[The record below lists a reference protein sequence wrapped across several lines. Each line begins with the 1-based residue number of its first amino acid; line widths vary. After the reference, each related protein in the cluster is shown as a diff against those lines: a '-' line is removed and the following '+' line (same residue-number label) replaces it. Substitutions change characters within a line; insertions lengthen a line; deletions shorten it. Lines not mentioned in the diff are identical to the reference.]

1 METVID
7 WGTAEWVASL
17 VAGQPARA
25 PLPALGE
32 LAHSSEWRVCE
43 YTGLAVGE
51 RLPPPLAVDR
61 GEWIRANLESMRPM
75 LDPLS
80 EQVGEGLGPLG
91 TPLRRGLGYLMAI
104 EVGGLTGMLS
114 QRVLGQYELS
124 LLEPAAPARLL
135 FVAPNLEQATR
146 ALDASREELLAW
158 VAFHEVTHAVQFS
171 AVPWLRDHVGS
182 LLRALLDTIEV
193 GVNPSRLLRLPR
205 GEDVRGVVAAARSG
219 ELITLV
225 AGPERRALIDR
236 IQATMAVIEGYAEH
250 VMDAVGEGVLPSVG
264 RLRAGLDRRR
274 RERPALLRVI
284 ERLLGFE
291 LKLRQYEEGRRFCD
305 AAVAAGGID
314 SLNRVWSGPEA
325 LPDLAELRDPSRWL
339 ERVGGSGSRRRAARA

>member
-1 METVID
+1 VID
-7 WGTAEWVASL
+7 WSTAEWVASL
-17 VAGQPARA
+17 VAGKPARSPA
-25 PLPALGE
+25 LPALGE
-32 LAHSSEWRVCE
+32 LAHSSERRVCE
-43 YTGLAVGE
+43 YTGLKVGE

-61 GEWIRANLESMRPM
+61 REWIRANLDSMRPM
-75 LDPLS
+75 LDPLT
-80 EQVGEGLGPLG
+80 EKVGAGVGALGA
-91 TPLRRGLGYLMAI
+91 PLRRGLGYLMAV

-124 LLEPAAPARLL
+124 LLEPGTPARLL
-135 FVAPNLEQATR
+135 FVAPNLEEATR
-146 ALDASREELLAW
+146 ALDADREELLAW

-171 AVPWLRDHVGS
+171 AVPWLREHVGS
-182 LLRALLDTIEV
+182 LLRSLLDTIDV
-193 GVNPSRLLRLPR
+193 GVNPARLARLPT
-205 GEDVRGVVAAARSG
+205 GEDVRHVIAAARAG

-250 VMDAVGEGVLPSVG
+250 VMDAVGEDVLPSLG
-264 RLRAGLDRRR
+264 RLRAGLNRRR

-305 AAVAAGGID
+305 AVVSAGGIET
-314 SLNRVWSGPEA
+314 LNRVWSEPSA
-325 LPDLAELRDPSRWL
+325 LPDLAELRDPERWL
-339 ERVGGSGSRRRAARA
+339 GRAGPGLRGRRRTARA